1 MLRSRMIAGIA
12 VAAFGLSLFSGCRS
26 TANMPQAVSPQ
37 TAPHSMAIAS
47 STTPL
52 QRQSLPTKAGDE
64 SDRPSARATPVGHE
78 EDVGEELV
86 SRDADDPFAGQFELS
101 LPTLV
106 EAVRQRNPSLRAAYG
121 AWSAAAQR
129 YPQVTA
135 LDDPM
140 FQSMYAPRTWN
151 AASDVPASYYF
162 GVAQK
167 FPWPGKREL
176 RGQQANWESR
186 AAGYDYNESQ
196 LRLAEAARLVFFDFY
211 LNARQRELNDASLDS
226 MRDFREIAR
235 AKYEANQAT
244 QNDLLQ
250 AEVELG
256 KLEQRQI
263 EFDQERLVAAARI
276 NTLLHRRPGHALPP
290 PPRSISASKDLPSL
304 TALHAMAEEQR
315 PELQAMLAR
324 VQAEQYSVAL
334 ACREFYPDF
343 EVMARY
349 DRFWIDPEQQ
359 PQIGLNMNV
368 PLNQSKRAAA
378 VREAQ
383 ARVGK
388 MQAEYEQARDNIW
401 QDVAQA
407 SARVRGNGKSLRL
420 FDSKLLPNAEQNL
433 ATAKTGYS
441 AGTLDFLRVI
451 DAQRQIIEL
460 REQQQMALVELHR
473 RRAELERAV
482 GSSLPE
488 ADVPTLDVPPD
499 AE

>member
-1 MLRSRMIAGIA
+1 MLRSRMIAEIA
-12 VAAFGLSLFSGCRS
+12 VAAFGLSVFAGCRS
-26 TANMPQAVSPQ
+26 TAKMPQAVSPQ
-37 TAPHSMAIAS
+37 TALRSMAIAS
-47 STTPL
+47 SAAPF
-52 QRQSLPTKAGDE
+52 QRQCLSAKVGDE

-78 EDVGEELV
+78 DDVGEELV
-86 SRDADDPFAGQFELS
+86 SRDADDPFTGQIELS

-106 EAVRQRNPSLRAAYG
+106 EAVKQRNPSLRAAYA

-129 YPQVTA
+129 YPQVIA

-151 AASDVPASYYF
+151 AASDVQSSYYF

-167 FPWPGKREL
+167 FSWPGKREL
-176 RGQQANWESR
+176 RGQQANWESL

-196 LRLAEAARLVFFDFY
+196 LRLAEAARLAFFDFY
-211 LNARQRELNDASLDS
+211 LNARQRELNDDSLDS
-226 MRDFREIAR
+226 MREFREIAR

-263 EFDQERLVAAARI
+263 EFDQERLVAVARI
-276 NTLLHRRPGHALPP
+276 NTLLHRRPGHTLPP
-290 PPRSISASKDLPSL
+290 PPQSIPASSDLPSV
-304 TALHAMAEEQR
+304 TALHSMAEEQR

-334 ACREFYPDF
+334 ACREYYPDL

-359 PQIGLNMNV
+359 PQIGLNINV

-407 SARVRGNGKSLRL
+407 FARVRGNAKSLRL

-460 REQQQMALVELHR
+460 REQQQMALVELNR

-488 ADVPTLDVPPD
+488 ADVPTRDVPPA